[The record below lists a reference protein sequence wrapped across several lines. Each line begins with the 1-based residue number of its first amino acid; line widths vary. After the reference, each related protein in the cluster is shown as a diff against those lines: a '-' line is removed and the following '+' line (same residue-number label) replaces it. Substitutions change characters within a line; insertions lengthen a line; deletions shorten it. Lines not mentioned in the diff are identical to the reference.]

1 MKRKNL
7 LSPDKCLSFF
17 MIAIL
22 LATVGCTTRTP
33 LIRAVESRDLAG
45 VSKLL
50 DEGANIDEPSTGK
63 WSASPLY
70 WATYFCMADEAQL
83 LLKRGASVS
92 VPGPDGGTLLL
103 AASACPDEMH
113 PVVKVLIE
121 KGDKVN
127 AQDNYYGYT
136 PLIKASYNNSPE
148 ILKRLLK
155 SGADMNIRS
164 KEGKTALDYAKY
176 YNNTGIIAILNP
188 GDAALRVS
196 DGSGGESIPELQK
209 AAAAGNG
216 AAQYKLG
223 VAYQSGNGVEKN
235 AEEAARWFRMAA
247 ESKTVHSSQPAVGNS
262 APEKRREAV
271 TLAKVTETPDASAIT
286 TNKTEEGA
294 DKEPVSKITP
304 KPARQNVPPS
314 GYTLEYEPILSS
326 LTKGEPE
333 PAFAHA
339 DLIFKRSQAP
349 DGAKQNRYL
358 ALLER
363 GKLALAARKYDQC
376 IADLQE
382 AEKRFLTIE
391 GTVSLAEGLGSL
403 ATDDTTQEYEP
414 EMHEKLMISPYLV
427 LAYLNKG
434 DFDGARVERNR
445 TIHKIHQYIEEKPER
460 TYLENP
466 FARLLSAIVY
476 EMDGKHDDAKIEYRK
491 MKLDNEIK
499 RLDEKKQS
507 ATDLVILIDAG
518 IGPQKYE
525 VKWGPMTVPA
535 GTQTITLGFT
545 YAGYN
550 PSSSDVQNCSVSLN
564 GKPAGEASILYDL
577 ENTILAQYESNK
589 EAVTG
594 KIVARMTGKA
604 ASQVLAQYAAER
616 LAGNIPFAGLFMKTA
631 ITVASNQW
639 ISAEKADLRS
649 WLTLPKQIQ
658 YLRLNNL
665 EPGDHSVI
673 INHKGRSQEQ
683 KVKME
688 KGKIK
693 VVHFLAAI

>member
-1 MKRKNL
+1 
-7 LSPDKCLSFF
+7 

-33 LIRAVESRDLAG
+33 LIRAVENRDLAG
-45 VSKLL
+45 ISRLL

-70 WATYFCMADEAQL
+70 WATYFCMADAAQL
-83 LLKRGASVS
+83 LLKRGARVG
-92 VPGPDGGTLLL
+92 VPGPDGRTLLL
-103 AASACPDEMH
+103 AATACSDEMH
-113 PVVKVLIE
+113 PVVNLLIE

-127 AQDNYYGYT
+127 FQDNYYGYT
-136 PLIKASYNNSPE
+136 PLINASYNNSPE
-148 ILKRLLK
+148 IVKRLLK
-155 SGADMNIRS
+155 SGADVNIRS

-176 YNNTGIIAILNP
+176 YNNTGIIAILSP
-188 GDAALRVS
+188 GDAALPVKDDSRE
-196 DGSGGESIPELQK
+196 ESIPELQK
-209 AAAAGNG
+209 AAAGG
-216 AAQYKLG
+216 DTAAQYKLG

-235 AEEAARWFRMAA
+235 AEEAARWFRMSA
-247 ESKTVHSSQPAVGNS
+247 ESKTGHAGLPAVGDS
-262 APEKRREAV
+262 PAEKSQEAAI
-271 TLAKVTETPDASAIT
+271 LAKVTETPDASATIV
-286 TNKTEEGA
+286 NKPEEVV
-294 DKEPVSKITP
+294 DKEPVPIAKP
-304 KPARQNVPPS
+304 KPARQNVRPS
-314 GYTLEYEPILSS
+314 GYTLECEPIVSS
-326 LTKGEPE
+326 MTQGEFE
-333 PAFAHA
+333 SAFAHA
-339 DLIFKRSQAP
+339 DLIYKRSLDP
-349 DGAKQNRYL
+349 GGAKQNRYL

-363 GKLALAARKYDQC
+363 GKLALAARKYDQS

-391 GTVSLAEGLGSL
+391 GTVSLTEGFGSL
-403 ATDDTTQEYEP
+403 VTDDTAQEYEP

-445 TIHKIHQYIEEKPER
+445 TIHKILQYIEEKQER

-466 FARLLSAIVY
+466 FARLLSAIIY
-476 EMDGKHDDAKIEYRK
+476 EMEGKHDDAKIEYRK
-491 MKLDNEIK
+491 MKLDNEIR
-499 RLDEKKQS
+499 RLDEIKES

-525 VKWGPMTVPA
+525 VKWGPLTVPA
-535 GTQTITLGFT
+535 GPQTITLGFA

-550 PSSSDVQNCSVSLN
+550 PSDSDVQNFSVNLN
-564 GKPAGEASILYDL
+564 GKPAGEASVLYDL

-589 EAVTG
+589 ETVTG

-604 ASQVLAQYAAER
+604 AAQVAAKMATKEI
-616 LAGNIPFAGLFMKTA
+616 AKNIPFASLFANIAIDAAATA
-631 ITVASNQW
+631 W
-639 ISAEKADLRS
+639 IAAEKADLRS

-658 YLRLNNL
+658 YLRINDL
-665 EPGDHSVI
+665 EPGDHSII

-683 KVKME
+683 KVKIE